1 MLPDPLFILAP
12 PRSFT
17 SVVCGMLGQHPQMY
31 GLPEVNL
38 FVAETL
44 GEMWGF
50 YSRRRFGRDGLLRTV
65 AQLYAGEQTM
75 QTVMLAQRWI
85 QIRSSCDTGPVFK
98 ELVEKANGAML
109 VDKSP
114 ITILRAEYFQRLR
127 RTFPEA
133 RFIHLLRHPRGMG
146 GSVLKT
152 FGNAMALRM
161 NSFDHG
167 TDPPTI
173 DPQKAWYSLHMNI
186 LTFLETVPKEQTLR
200 IQGEM
205 LLSDPDQHLP
215 EIAEWLGLR
224 TDRAAIEEMKHPER
238 SPFACFGPPNARF
251 GGDPNFLKAPVL
263 KPAKGKPLSLEGPLP
278 WRPDGK
284 GFSREVR
291 DLAHE
296 LGYN

>member
-1 MLPDPLFILAP
+1 MFPDPLFILAP

-17 SVVCGMLGQHPQMY
+17 SVVCSMLGQHPQMY

-50 YSRRRFGRDGLLRTV
+50 YARRRFGRDGLLRAV
-65 AQLYAGEQTM
+65 AQLYAGEQTI
-75 QTVMLAQRWI
+75 QTILLAQRWI
-85 QIRSSCDTGPVFK
+85 QMRLPCDTGTVFR
-98 ELVEKANGAML
+98 ELVEKANGAIL

-127 RTFPEA
+127 RTFPRA

-146 GSVLKT
+146 ESMLRT

-161 NSFDHG
+161 NAVDYS

-173 DPQKAWYSLHMNI
+173 DPQKAWYSLHINI
-186 LTFLETVPKEQTLR
+186 LTFLATVPEEQVLR
-200 IQGEM
+200 IQGEA
-205 LLSDPDQHLP
+205 LLCNPDRHLP
-215 EIAEWLGLR
+215 RIAEWLGLR
-224 TDRAAIEEMKHPER
+224 TDQAAIEEMKHPER
-238 SPFACFGPPNARF
+238 SPFACLGPPNARF
-251 GGDPNFLKAPVL
+251 GGDPNFLRDPRL
-263 KPAKGKPLSLEGPLP
+263 KPAKGKPLSLAGPLP

-284 GFSREVR
+284 GFSREVK

-296 LGYN
+296 FGYC